1 MVKNI
6 GNIRTR
12 KLFKKSQKMKKIKR
26 VIIKK
31 IGLTSKK
38 IVEKTAVTDVN
49 REKCWIL
56 ITWKITIL
64 VPPQLREEVFEN

>member
-49 REKCWIL
+49 REKC
-56 ITWKITIL
+56 
-64 VPPQLREEVFEN
+64 